1 MKDLFNHQKSM
12 VFGVKKIKR
21 IHCRAFLKD
30 QIPYHILLDTGAGAD
45 SPVHVYQEIDSID
58 QSVGKGRFRSWSTDL
73 GLDTIL
79 HPASENLCCFQLS
92 FRPNLGY

>member
-1 MKDLFNHQKSM
+1 MIM
-12 VFGVKKIKR
+12 
-21 IHCRAFLKD
+21 
-30 QIPYHILLDTGAGAD
+30 LDTGAGAD

-79 HPASENLCCFQLS
+79 HPAFENLCCFQLS
-92 FRPNLGY
+92 FRRNLGHWHLQAIGETQNLKMFKIRLTFGTLLV